1 MKNKI
6 TYGDEKSSLKA
17 FTLFIKLMTFAI
29 SNYFKNIG
37 RKVKVS
43 SLHVSALLDILTI
56 LLTPF
61 IIFSLYKII

>member
-1 MKNKI
+1 MSNLSVFSDLEFVQMKNKI

-37 RKVKVS
+37 RKVKFH
-43 SLHVSALLDILTI
+43 LCMYLL
-56 LLTPF
+56 
-61 IIFSLYKII
+61 Y